1 MTDIL
6 TPVLT
11 PKIGKARDALF
22 RRLLDVV
29 SMPSNRLPHQD
40 RHMVSDILLDMLFHA
55 DENARKM
62 CAMRLSESREP
73 PRRLLRY
80 LGQCA
85 IEIARPLLENSPAYD
100 ACDLRELA
108 ECTTPE
114 HRLVIAQR
122 KTVPATVSE
131 WLAEHAEPHIVKA
144 LIEND
149 GAVLPEQAV
158 DLIVARSREEENFCG
173 PMVERLELKPSQAMA
188 MFWWSDGAARRKI
201 LQRHSADRLEVIEM
215 CSDVF
220 EMAADED
227 WADPVT
233 RKALQL
239 IERRQ
244 RNRAAIERSPFDSL
258 EGAINASAIEGMSSF
273 MAQEIGY
280 LAGVKPVTIAKLMSD
295 KGGEGLAVL
304 CKATG
309 LHRDFLKVL
318 WAALKR
324 PFEIEPGK
332 VHPQFD
338 IVSETYEILS
348 VAKAQTTLRYWNWSL
363 SSAFSPRAMKGVP
376 EGEEVA
382 NENAEYSTAQRTAN
396 LVFGN

>member
-1 MTDIL
+1 
-6 TPVLT
+6 
-11 PKIGKARDALF
+11 
-22 RRLLDVV
+22 
-29 SMPSNRLPHQD
+29 
-40 RHMVSDILLDMLFHA
+40 
-55 DENARKM
+55 
-62 CAMRLSESREP
+62 
-73 PRRLLRY
+73 
-80 LGQCA
+80 
-85 IEIARPLLENSPAYD
+85 
-100 ACDLRELA
+100 
-108 ECTTPE
+108 
-114 HRLVIAQR
+114 
-122 KTVPATVSE
+122 
-131 WLAEHAEPHIVKA
+131 
-144 LIEND
+144 
-149 GAVLPEQAV
+149 
-158 DLIVARSREEENFCG
+158 
-173 PMVERLELKPSQAMA
+173 MA